1 MKYERI
7 LVRYGDLT
15 LKGRNRKMFQKK
27 LENLLRR
34 KLSHLDVTI
43 DTLYDRAYV
52 NLKDENVD
60 EVIKALDKVSGLSS
74 YSLVVK
80 ANLDMEDIKNKSLEL
95 VKNIALEETTFKVET
110 RRGNK
115 QFPITSPEITKE
127 VAGFV
132 LSNTDNLIVN
142 VTNPR
147 LILNVDIRKDACY
160 LYTGSVKGMGGFPV
174 GVAGEGLL
182 MISGGIDSPVAGY
195 LSQKQGVDVSCIH
208 FESTPLT
215 SIESVQKVIDLSKIL
230 AEYSQKDKIKLFLV
244 PFVDMHKALMESIPE
259 SYWVTIMRRMMYRI
273 AEGVSK
279 KGNIKLLINGESLGQ
294 VASQTIESMYCV
306 NNVTNMPIV
315 RPLAT
320 YDKTDIIKISRK
332 IGAYETSIK
341 PFEDCCTIYLPKNP
355 TTMPSLEKCIEFEK
369 NFNFEELVNKCIDET
384 KVIYIKKNNEF
395 ELSLYGFTVEESLN
409 NYKLE
414 KNTSEN

>member
-1 MKYERI
+1 MKYDRI

-15 LKGRNRKMFQKK
+15 LKGRNRKMFQQK
-27 LENLLRR
+27 LENLIRR
-34 KLSHLDVTI
+34 KLSHLNVTI

-60 EVIKALDKVSGLSS
+60 EVIKGLDKVSGLSS

-95 VKNIALEETTFKVET
+95 VKTIVTEETTFKVET

-115 QFPITSPEITKE
+115 QFPLTSPEITKE
-127 VAGFV
+127 VAGYV
-132 LSNTDNLIVN
+132 LGNTDNLIVN
-142 VTNPR
+142 VNNPS
-147 LILNVDIRKDACY
+147 LVLNVDIRKDASY
-160 LYTGSVKGMGGFPV
+160 LYTGSIKGMGGFPV

-195 LSQKQGVDVSCIH
+195 LSQKQGVEVSCIH

-215 SIESVQKVIDLSKIL
+215 SIESVQKVVDLTKVL
-230 AEYSQKDKIKLFLV
+230 AEYSQKDKVKLFLV
-244 PFVDMHKALMESIPE
+244 PFVDMHKSLMENIPE

-273 AEGVSK
+273 AEGVAK

-332 IGAYETSIK
+332 IDAYETSIK

-355 TTMPSLEKCIEFEK
+355 TTMPSLDKCLDFEK
-369 NFNFEELVNKCIDET
+369 KFNFEELVNKCIEDT
-384 KVIYIKKNNEF
+384 KVIYIKKNSDL
-395 ELSLYGFTVEESLN
+395 ELSLYGFSVDESLE
-409 NYKLE
+409 NYKME
-414 KNTSEN
+414 KSTSE